1 MNRIARVT
9 GERFDAD
16 QIQWACDECGLDEWS
31 CDCKQVICARCKLE
45 ADDYGYCQCKS
56 DNGLSM
62 EEVEARIARFVNPE
76 TSLVDVEEIGPGRI
90 AA

>member
-16 QIQWACDECGLDEWS
+16 QIQWACDECGRSEY
-31 CDCKQVICARCKLE
+31 DCECEVESNAWPKLR
-45 ADDYGYCQCKS
+45 DFPGGVKP
-56 DNGLSM
+56 
-62 EEVEARIARFVNPE
+62 EVEARIARFVNPE
-76 TSLVDVEEIGPGRI
+76 TSLVEVEEIGPGRI